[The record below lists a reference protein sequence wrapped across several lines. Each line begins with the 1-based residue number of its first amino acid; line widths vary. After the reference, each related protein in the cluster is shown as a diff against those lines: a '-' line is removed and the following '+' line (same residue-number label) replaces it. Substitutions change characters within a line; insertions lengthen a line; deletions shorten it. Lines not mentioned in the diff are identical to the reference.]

1 MREKKVYVTSWRTNL
16 AETNAARRS
25 MLPRVEGVE
34 TRLELLLVTKREFI
48 TSAVSLLVQP
58 LTLSI

>member
-1 MREKKVYVTSWRTNL
+1 
-16 AETNAARRS
+16 

-48 TSAVSLLVQP
+48 HSVPLSDQAPDIIYSEQQQTLVYLARARNTP
-58 LTLSI
+58 RRS

>member
-1 MREKKVYVTSWRTNL
+1 
-16 AETNAARRS
+16 

-48 TSAVSLLVQP
+48 RPVPMSDHAPDT
-58 LTLSI
+58 IN